1 MTPRFHR
8 PRLCAVRLAILA
20 AAALVAGSAAQAV
33 TSDILPSKRRLA
45 TVQTAL
51 ALAAAPK
58 VPPLPSDLPNP
69 FFPPGF
75 STPDA
80 AELKALAA
88 SGIVPAQQA
97 KPQSE
102 AQILSSIADWLN
114 PSGTLRWGT
123 TTYLLVREKKLKVG
137 DHLTITFEGHDY
149 DVAITA
155 VDSSSFS
162 LRLNHTEITR
172 PINPG
177 TSP

>member
-1 MTPRFHR
+1 MTARIHLLSPRAR
-8 PRLCAVRLAILA
+8 GVALLA
-20 AAALVAGSAAQAV
+20 ALTLAASAAHAV
-33 TSDILPSKRRLA
+33 TSDILPSNRRLP

-51 ALAAAPK
+51 ALAAVPK
-58 VPPLPSDLPNP
+58 VPPLPAGLPNP

-88 SGIVPAQQA
+88 AGLAPAKET

-114 PSGTLRWGT
+114 PSGTLHWEGS
-123 TTYLLVREKKLKVG
+123 TYLLVREKKLKVG

-155 VDSSSFS
+155 IDSSSFS

-172 PINPG
+172 PLNPG